1 MQHIR
6 LLKVLVGLMF
16 ALGGLAACSAA
27 TASPTAGDFSSS
39 GAVPINAGG
48 PGTGGFWA
56 DQFFFDGSTYTNR
69 AAIDTSQLGPNP
81 PPASIFN
88 SERYGAMTYIIP
100 DRSGEQIVTLY
111 FAETFLSA
119 PGQRLFDVIINN
131 EVVLSSF
138 DIYASAGGANRA
150 VARTFTT
157 TANSRGEV
165 VIDFIPGTENPKVN
179 GIVVAGSGS
188 TATPEPPTPTPT
200 MAPPPSTS
208 ADARPSA
215 GCGKARTLQDGTITI
230 ESNGSRWYI
239 LRAPDNYDVD
249 HPYRLIIAYHWM
261 GGTAE
266 DVAYGT
272 GATESPFY
280 GLWDLANNSTIFVA
294 PMGLGSGQ
302 NTGWPNADGEDVAFT
317 DAILA
322 QIEAELC
329 IDTSRIFATGFS
341 YGAGMSY
348 ALACARPDVFRG
360 VALYSGAELSG
371 CDGGTKPIA
380 FFASHGLSD
389 SVLDISAGRALRDH
403 FFTVNGPTSGA
414 QSEPTAGSGM
424 HMCLTYQVG
433 PPQYPVVW
441 CVFDGGHNPN
451 PHDAGEATSW
461 VPPEVWSFISQF

>member
-1 MQHIR
+1 MA
-6 LLKVLVGLMF
+6 GP
-16 ALGGLAACSAA
+16 AACSGAES
-27 TASPTAGDFSSS
+27 TPTVTPGNLGPGDFAGPVSTV
-39 GAVPINAGG
+39 AVNAGG
-48 PGTGGFWA
+48 PGIDGFWA
-56 DQFFFDGSTYTNR
+56 DQFFSGGSTYANR
-69 AAIDTSQLGPNP
+69 ATIDTSQIDSNP
-81 PPASIFN
+81 PPAPIFN
-88 SERYGAMTYIIP
+88 SERYEAMTYTIP

-131 EVVLSSF
+131 AVVLSDF

-188 TATPEPPTPTPT
+188 TATPPPPTATPT
-200 MAPPPSTS
+200 LAPPPTTS

-215 GCGKARTLQDGTITI
+215 GCGKTRTLQNGTITI
-230 ESNGSRWYI
+230 DSNGNRWYI
-239 LRAPDNYDVD
+239 LRAPDNYDAN
-249 HPYRLIIAYHWM
+249 HPYRLVIAYHWLS
-261 GGTAE
+261 GTAE

-272 GATESPFY
+272 AATESPFY
-280 GLWDLANNSTIFVA
+280 GLWDLAANSTIFVA
-294 PMGLGSGQ
+294 PMGLGSGG
-302 NTGWPNADGEDVAFT
+302 NTGWPNAGGEDVAFT

-329 IDTSRIFATGFS
+329 IDTGRIFATGFS

-360 VALYSGAELSG
+360 VALYSGAQLSG
-371 CDGGTKPIA
+371 CDGDTKPIA
-380 FFASHGLSD
+380 FFASHGLTD
-389 SVLDISAGRALRDH
+389 TVLDISAGRSLRDH
-403 FFTVNGPTSGA
+403 FMQVNGVIPDDPP
-414 QSEPTAGSGM
+414 EPDIGSGT
-424 HMCLTYQVG
+424 HICTTYQG
-433 PPQYPVVW
+433 SSPDYPVVW
-441 CVFDGGHNPN
+441 CAFDGGHNPN
-451 PHDAGEATSW
+451 PHDSGQSTSW